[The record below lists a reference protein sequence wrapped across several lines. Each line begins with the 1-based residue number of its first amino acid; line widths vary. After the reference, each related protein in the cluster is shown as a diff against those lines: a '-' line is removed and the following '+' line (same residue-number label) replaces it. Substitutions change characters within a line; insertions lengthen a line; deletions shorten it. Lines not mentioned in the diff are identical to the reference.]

1 MARTIGVLI
10 AVTRQSV
17 RQGVSLLLGA
27 QPDIQIVG
35 EAGERRRALS
45 LTAARKPHV
54 LVADLVLPG
63 YGYLEFL
70 QQVSARSPQTRVVI
84 LSMPPEVANLART
97 SIAYNLVQAVRDS
110 AVHRSRIKVP
120 MPAAVIDAHEPAGQE
135 PACDLFE
142 KLTPREQ
149 EVALMAT
156 EGLSSRETARRLG
169 ISPRTV
175 ESHRTRAMRKLGLHR
190 RAELVRYALVRGL
203 LGRQPAR

>member
-1 MARTIGVLI
+1 MARTVRVLI

-27 QPDIQIVG
+27 QPDIHVVG

-45 LTAARKPHV
+45 LAAARKPHV
-54 LVADLVLPG
+54 LVVDLLLPG
-63 YGYLEFL
+63 YEYLEFL
-70 QQVSARSPQTRVVI
+70 QQVSARSPQTRVVV
-84 LSMPPEVANLART
+84 LSMPPEATNLART
-97 SIAYNLVQAVRDS
+97 STAYNLVRAVRDS
-110 AVHRSRIKVP
+110 AARRNRVKVP
-120 MPAAVIDAHEPAGQE
+120 MPAAVIDAHGTTGDGPKG
-135 PACDLFE
+135 DLFE

-190 RAELVRYALVRGL
+190 RAELVRYALARGL
-203 LGRQPAR
+203 LGR

>member
-1 MARTIGVLI
+1 MARTVRVLI
-10 AVTRQSV
+10 AATRQSV

-27 QPDIQIVG
+27 QPDIHVVG

-45 LTAARKPHV
+45 LAAARKPQV
-54 LVADLVLPG
+54 LVVDLLLPG
-63 YGYLEFL
+63 YEYLEFL
-70 QQVSARSPQTRVVI
+70 QQVSTRSPQTRVVL
-84 LSMPPEVANLART
+84 LSMPPEPTNLARSST
-97 SIAYNLVQAVRDS
+97 AYSLVRAVRDS
-110 AVHRSRIKVP
+110 AARRSRVKVP
-120 MPAAVIDAHEPAGQE
+120 MPAAVIDAHGPAGE
-135 PACDLFE
+135 GPKGDLFE

-190 RAELVRYALVRGL
+190 RAELVRYALARGL
-203 LGRQPAR
+203 LAR